1 MTLLVENLNHK
12 QAGLIVES
20 TDEVTPSGL
29 RPLYMQ
35 GIFIQGGVTNH
46 NRRVYPVDEIR
57 SAVDQVNVLL
67 ESGESL
73 LGECDHPQGL
83 DLSLDRVS
91 HKIIKMWMDGNNG
104 MGKLKIVPTPLGNI
118 IRVLIEE
125 GVRLGV
131 SSRGE
136 GEVDKRGYVSNFKI
150 TTVDIVAKPS
160 APAAYPMIVHESL
173 NSKRGSVIESLA
185 KDMNG
190 DIKAAN
196 YLKDELRSFINNISK
211 R

>member
-20 TDEVTPSGL
+20 TDEITPSGL

-57 SAVDQVNVLL
+57 SAVDQVNDLL

-91 HKIIKMWMDGNNG
+91 HKISWNELSVAISTWGRYNFGDNESKAISGLS
-104 MGKLKIVPTPLGNI
+104 LKQEAPFKGIFEEYLEYEIACFKASDAMIGVKDWSNYPL
-118 IRVLIEE
+118 
-125 GVRLGV
+125 
-131 SSRGE
+131 S
-136 GEVDKRGYVSNFKI
+136 
-150 TTVDIVAKPS
+150 
-160 APAAYPMIVHESL
+160 
-173 NSKRGSVIESLA
+173 
-185 KDMNG
+185 
-190 DIKAAN
+190 
-196 YLKDELRSFINNISK
+196 
-211 R
+211 